1 VENSVNLQKGV
12 EKRFILCDNISECI
26 LTVNCGRKGQSDRR
40 ITGGI
45 KWIRNGHV
53 LYVLC

>member
-1 VENSVNLQKGV
+1 MLTFSNSVNLQKDV

-26 LTVNCGRKGQSDRR
+26 LNVNCGRKGQSDRR

-45 KWIRNGHV
+45 K
-53 LYVLC
+53 